1 MAERRVTASG
11 KDDDDDIT
19 SLCNDGEFW
28 SPCAKADAIRDI
40 ERGTHEYYTLDRA
53 GNRAVVYV
61 VMRNGKKHLTTSPD
75 GSTAN
80 NLDNLP
86 DC

>member
-1 MAERRVTASG
+1 MAIRDIYKTG
-11 KDDDDDIT
+11 KDDDGDIT

-28 SPCAKADAIRDI
+28 SPVSKADAIRHI
-40 ERGTHEYYTLDRA
+40 ENHTHSYWSNGKSTARIIV
-53 GNRAVVYV
+53 RS
-61 VMRNGKKHLTTSPD
+61 RNGKKYLTTVADAERS
-75 GSTAN
+75 N